1 MLLNSSL
8 LILFEN
14 WNENVQVF
22 DSKAIPRR
30 LVGDDQAARP
40 YLGAKGPGR

>member
-1 MLLNSSL
+1 MNSSL
-8 LILFEN
+8 LILVEN

-30 LVGDDQAARP
+30 FVGDDHAARP
-40 YLGAKGPGR
+40 CLQAKGLGS